1 MPKGEKEETYGP
13 FKLGSTNGN
22 ASIEKEFSKG
32 EASKANLHVV
42 DQVWYFLT
50 LWIQMKMKKR
60 T

>member
-42 DQVWYFLT
+42 DQV
-50 LWIQMKMKKR
+50 
-60 T
+60 